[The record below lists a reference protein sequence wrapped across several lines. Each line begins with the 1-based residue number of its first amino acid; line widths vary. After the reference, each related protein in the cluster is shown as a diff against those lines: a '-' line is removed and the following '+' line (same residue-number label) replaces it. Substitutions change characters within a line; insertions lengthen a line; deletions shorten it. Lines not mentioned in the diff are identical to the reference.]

1 MSAPVRIKRGDVRTD
16 GKIFWA
22 YQSLGRGEYWVTREK
37 FTELKLRESSPEK
50 RAQKAVSDKKSYQ
63 KHKLKRAS
71 SAKLYRE
78 KNKAA
83 LKLKKAKYAKC
94 NCDKLR
100 KYHAKYR
107 EENREKAR
115 ERQERYRARHQK
127 RIVERQRVWS
137 ANKRSADPVY
147 RAIVS
152 ARTRLGI
159 AIRAGGYKKSATS
172 QRLLGCSWE
181 AFVKHIEA
189 HFTDGMS
196 WENYGFRGWH
206 IDHVVPVSSAKTLE
220 ELIPLL
226 HYTNLQP
233 LWAKDNFA
241 KSDKILN

>member
-1 MSAPVRIKRGDVRTD
+1 MSAPTKIRRGTVRADAKV
-16 GKIFWA
+16 FWA
-22 YQSLGRGEYWVTREK
+22 YQSLGRGERWVSPEK
-37 FTELKLRESSPEK
+37 FAELKLREALPER
-50 RAQKAVSDKKSYQ
+50 RARKSMSDKRSYQ
-63 KHKLKRAS
+63 KHRTRRAS

-78 KNKAA
+78 KNKAT
-83 LKLKKAKYAKC
+83 LKVKKAEYAKR

-100 KYHAKYR
+100 EYYTKYR

-115 ERQERYRARHQK
+115 ERQERYRARHQE
-127 RIVERQRVWS
+127 RVVERQRVWS

-159 AIRAGGYKKSATS
+159 AIRAGGYKKTNTS
-172 QRLLGCSWE
+172 QRFLGCSWE
-181 AFVKHIEA
+181 AFVKHIED
-189 HFTDGMS
+189 HFMDGMS
-196 WENYGFRGWH
+196 WENYGFHGWH
-206 IDHVVPVSSAKTLE
+206 IDHIVPVSSAKTLE
-220 ELIPLL
+220 ELVPLL